1 MILART
7 VAIISSAERETGGD
21 QELFGLGQ
29 PIEAIDLASG
39 WARRIMT
46 SRGSVCDA
54 QRPSSGVA
62 DDGPDDRFVGRF
74 QVSKVGPRRKRTAAC
89 VYGGQGSLANR
100 R

>member
-54 QRPSSGVA
+54 QRPSSESRTMDLTTGLW
-62 DDGPDDRFVGRF
+62 DDFRCPGSAR
-74 QVSKVGPRRKRTAAC
+74 
-89 VYGGQGSLANR
+89 GGN
-100 R
+100 